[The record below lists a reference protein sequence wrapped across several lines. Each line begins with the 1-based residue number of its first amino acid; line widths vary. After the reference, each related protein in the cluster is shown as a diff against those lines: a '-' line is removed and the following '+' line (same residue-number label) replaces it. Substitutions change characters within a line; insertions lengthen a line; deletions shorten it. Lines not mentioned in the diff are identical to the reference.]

1 MKSDHDYVVTLPHV
15 SEFPEPMAVKK
26 GDRVAVGEL
35 YDGPEGWPDWYLCS
49 VPGQEAGFVPEQII
63 DRHADGFGTML
74 EDFTNRE
81 LNVVEGEV
89 LYGERQLNGWLWAT
103 RVSDGAS
110 GWVPLDNIRAR
121 GSDS

>member
-1 MKSDHDYVVTLPHV
+1 M
-15 SEFPEPMAVKK
+15 
-26 GDRVAVGEL
+26 
-35 YDGPEGWPDWYLCS
+35 
-49 VPGQEAGFVPEQII
+49 PEQII

-81 LNVVEGEV
+81 LDVVEGEV